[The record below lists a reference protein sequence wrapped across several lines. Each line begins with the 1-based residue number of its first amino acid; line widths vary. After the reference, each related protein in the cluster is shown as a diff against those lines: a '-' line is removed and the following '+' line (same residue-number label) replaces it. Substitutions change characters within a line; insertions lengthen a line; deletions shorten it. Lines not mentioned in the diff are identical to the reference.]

1 MPQKMQG
8 IAFQR
13 VFSRLSLHEGV
24 IAGIGVLLFILGLW
38 SSALLTKLFCF
49 AITGVAAFYIFDSLR
64 DKEEDAA
71 EEDEIGNGD
80 AEEEEEQNRV
90 EDFLPAIEEEAAV
103 ENRWSTDH
111 LAPAATP
118 DVTSGQSERQVRFEE
133 PAQRPEEIRT
143 YSSSDF
149 VDNGDGAAGTGQQ
162 ETKTEFNFL
171 LQKTL
176 AVVKEVLFAHSVSFY
191 WINREARQ
199 LVLEAR
205 VTESEAFSASRKLPL
220 ANDIVSRI
228 AVSGQP
234 EVVTQIA
241 ANAERDIVPYYTSL
255 QEIRSFIGVPVY
267 YPRSAEAELPI
278 AVLAI
283 DSKAEDA
290 YGQESVLLL
299 TNFTKMLSA
308 VLKSSTEKYDLVNES
323 GMLKTETRFR
333 TKAFGTSEISDIG
346 NALAEES
353 SALVPWDAL
362 TLTLFDD
369 AQKQWVI
376 ANVRTRHNHRY
387 VVAKQVLDFHVST
400 VGKAIRNNAVQDIPD
415 LSKTTEPRFLI
426 NEASLGIAR
435 VGSFLAIPISSASK
449 SYGALAL
456 ECREKNAY
464 GSKAITSVSNLA
476 SMAGIALELHE
487 ANEIIKEFVI
497 VDESTGT
504 VSKKFLLQRLADEL
518 QRADDDGSD
527 VSFLL
532 FAISSLTDI
541 TGRYGKSGADAAIA
555 RVAAILRSSIRVY
568 DVIGRFDQA
577 MFGVILVKTPS
588 KDAYLWAE
596 KLRSAIGSSVVT
608 FEQKTFSVSVTV
620 GICGAT
626 EGMTAEE
633 CVSNAGQVLEKAKED
648 GGNIVRVF

>member
-1 MPQKMQG
+1 MPQKLQG

-24 IAGIGVLLFILGLW
+24 IAGIGVLLFFLGLW

-64 DKEEDAA
+64 DKEEVPSG
-71 EEDEIGNGD
+71 EERGNGPLD
-80 AEEEEEQNRV
+80 EVEEEKSV
-90 EDFLPAIEEEAAV
+90 EDSLPVIGEEAPV
-103 ENRWSTDH
+103 ESSWPSDH
-111 LAPAATP
+111 LAPEVP
-118 DVTSGQSERQVRFEE
+118 QEEDVRKSERQVRFEE
-133 PAQRPEEIRT
+133 PAQRAEEIRT
-143 YSSSDF
+143 YSPSDF
-149 VDNGDGAAGTGQQ
+149 VDNGESAAGPGQQ

-171 LQKTL
+171 LLKAL

-228 AVSGQP
+228 AITGQP
-234 EVVTQIA
+234 EVVAQIGA
-241 ANAERDIVPYYTSL
+241 DAERDIVPYYTSL

-267 YPRSAEAELPI
+267 YPRTADAELPV
-278 AVLAI
+278 AVMAI

-308 VLKSSTEKYDLVNES
+308 VLKSSTEKYDLINES

-333 TKAFGTSEISDIG
+333 AKAFGSSEVSDIG

-387 VVAKQVLDFHVST
+387 VVAKQVLDFHAST
-400 VGKAIRNNAVQDIPD
+400 VGKAIRNNAVQDIAD

-426 NEASLGIAR
+426 NE
-435 VGSFLAIPISSASK
+435 P
-449 SYGALAL
+449 
-456 ECREKNAY
+456 
-464 GSKAITSVSNLA
+464 
-476 SMAGIALELHE
+476 
-487 ANEIIKEFVI
+487 
-497 VDESTGT
+497 
-504 VSKKFLLQRLADEL
+504 
-518 QRADDDGSD
+518 
-527 VSFLL
+527 
-532 FAISSLTDI
+532 
-541 TGRYGKSGADAAIA
+541 
-555 RVAAILRSSIRVY
+555 
-568 DVIGRFDQA
+568 
-577 MFGVILVKTPS
+577 
-588 KDAYLWAE
+588 
-596 KLRSAIGSSVVT
+596 
-608 FEQKTFSVSVTV
+608 
-620 GICGAT
+620 
-626 EGMTAEE
+626 
-633 CVSNAGQVLEKAKED
+633 
-648 GGNIVRVF
+648 